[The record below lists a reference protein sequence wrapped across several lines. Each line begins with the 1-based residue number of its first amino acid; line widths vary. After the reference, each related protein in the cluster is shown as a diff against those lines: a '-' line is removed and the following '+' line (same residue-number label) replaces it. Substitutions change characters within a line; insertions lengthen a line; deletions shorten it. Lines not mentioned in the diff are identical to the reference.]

1 MGSTRPSIFKWVDM
15 VQKHQLAQENLLADD
30 VQNPGAAD
38 KRTALNLGTRQMD
51 HFKGIGVLKNK
62 PTYRVPSSEYAF
74 IDMEENITLK
84 DEMQKVI
91 QYGIRKTT
99 VHTVSYN
106 PKPNTQVT
114 EVTEPKPRMKWSR
127 FRGAKQSKVLDR
139 LFD

>member
-1 MGSTRPSIFKWVDM
+1 
-15 VQKHQLAQENLLADD
+15 
-30 VQNPGAAD
+30 
-38 KRTALNLGTRQMD
+38 MD

-99 VHTVSYN
+99 VHTVSFN